1 MRLIFL
7 FCALF
12 SAFSILAQEKI
23 TSVSLVPDVPTKD
36 TPSVWDGKIVV
47 ELKAAQVTKPA
58 QNGIPFC
65 FVAFAAHNF
74 TKVPISE
81 LVVDIPV
88 GPVTKRLT
96 FTDIPATEDEVLHG
110 AAFFGD
116 ACLNIETATHF
127 HFISCTSPQLTQ
139 EECASRFVYLP
150 LG

>member
-12 SAFSILAQEKI
+12 SAFSILAQERI
-23 TSVSLVPDVPTKD
+23 TSVSLVPDVPSD
-36 TPSVWDGKIVV
+36 WDGKIVV

-74 TKVPISE
+74 TKVPITE
-81 LVVDIPV
+81 LKVAVPI
-88 GPVTKRLT
+88 GPVTKTLI
-96 FTDIPATEDEVLHG
+96 FKNIPPTEDEVLEG
-110 AAFFGD
+110 TSLFGD
-116 ACLNIETATHF
+116 ACLALQTATDF
-127 HFISCTSPQLTQ
+127 RFLSCLSPQFTQ
-139 EECASRFVYLP
+139 EECAARFVYLP